1 MIKTLSIQ
9 PTATVADIEKMVK
22 EEGIKESRLSGAFG
36 ASFLP
41 KSGKFESF
49 GVDGETGLDEK
60 GQPKMVDGKPVQN
73 TRHIRIGTA
82 NMLDSISLSRL
93 QINLHVGGDIENE
106 EAMRERLLLSR
117 NNKYYLPGNHIVN
130 PGLQGNQALAIKKM
144 LGKWFVTSEV
154 SGIGTNFVEGGF
166 TSADQVQFK
175 PVKAYKVE
183 LFNTEAE
190 QKAYLKSLEAKEI
203 E

>member
-22 EEGIKESRLSGAFG
+22 EEGIKENRLSGAFG

-49 GVDGETGLDEK
+49 GVDGDTGLDEN
-60 GQPKMVDGKPVQN
+60 GQPKMVEGKPVPN

-93 QINLHVGGDIENE
+93 QINLHVGGNIENE
-106 EAMRERLLLSR
+106 DAMRERLVLSSKQ
-117 NNKYYLPGNHIVN
+117 KYFLPGNHIVN
-130 PGLQGNQALAIKKM
+130 PGLQGNQALVVKKM
-144 LGKWFVTSEV
+144 LGKWFVASEI
-154 SGIGTNFVEGGF
+154 SGIGTNYVEGGF
-166 TSADQVQFK
+166 TSTDQVQFR

-190 QKAYLKSLEAKEI
+190 QKAYLKSLETKEV

>member
-9 PTATVADIEKMVK
+9 TGASVSDIETILKA
-22 EEGIKESRLSGAFG
+22 EGIKENRLSGALG
-36 ASFLP
+36 SSFLP

-49 GVDGETGLDEK
+49 GVDGDTGLDEK
-60 GQPKMVDGKPVQN
+60 GKPKMVDGKPVQN

-130 PGLQGNQALAIKKM
+130 PGLQGNQALVVKKM
-144 LGKWFVTSEV
+144 LGKWFVASEV
-154 SGIGTNFVEGGF
+154 SGVGTNFVEGGF
-166 TSADQVQFK
+166 TSTDQVQFK
-175 PVKAYKVE
+175 PIKAYKVE
-183 LFNTEAE
+183 LFNSEAE
-190 QKAYLKSLEAKEI
+190 QKAYLKSLETKVVE
-203 E
+203 